1 MGTPVASAARHGGWT
16 CDSHASSNGRSSPA
30 RPARW
35 GHNSHSAGSKPRGG
49 APPDTSPRTTDPTS
63 REVDLLTAL
72 AWAAAAG
79 AVVGIAQV
87 LAHRGAAALW
97 TQAVGSRP
105 PRKRRR
111 LGQRR

>member
-1 MGTPVASAARHGGWT
+1 MMRFARRQQWALVAGAAGTLGAQFAQ
-16 CDSHASSNGRSSPA
+16 
-30 RPARW
+30 
-35 GHNSHSAGSKPRGG
+35 RGLDTAWRRATG
-49 APPDTSPRTTDPTS
+49 EAPPDDPTS

-97 TQAVGSRP
+97 TQALGSRP

-111 LGQRR
+111 TSHRR